1 MTGPRLVLASETL
14 FTTLSGHGLFPDGS
28 RICSPLF
35 LVVFKNNY
43 ITLNI
48 WQQLSEVGRET
59 TEKHLCIK
67 PAIWAQTSFSSGRH
81 VSIYTLYSSFL
92 ISHYPLLPQHPY
104 AFPQKTHVG
113 VVQPYFS
120 FSCSAFVTCNRKEK
134 KILSRLSISIK

>member
-1 MTGPRLVLASETL
+1 MTGPCLVLASETL
-14 FTTLSGHGLFPDGS
+14 FTTLSGHGLCPDGS

-48 WQQLSEVGRET
+48 WQQLSGVGRET

-67 PAIWAQTSFSSGRH
+67 PAIWAQTSFSSGID

-92 ISHYPLLPQHPY
+92 LSHYPLLPQHPY
-104 AFPQKTHVG
+104 AFPQKIHVG

-120 FSCSAFVTCNRKEK
+120 FSCSAFVTC
-134 KILSRLSISIK
+134 S